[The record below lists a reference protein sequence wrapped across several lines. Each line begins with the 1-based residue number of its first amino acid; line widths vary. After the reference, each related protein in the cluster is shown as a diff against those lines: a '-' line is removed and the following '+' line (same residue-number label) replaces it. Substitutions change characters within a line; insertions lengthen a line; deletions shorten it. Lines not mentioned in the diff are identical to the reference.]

1 MKFEGWYRISTIRQ
15 MQSLEFWVCSG
26 KKEGIEH
33 RQQQQLQ
40 QQEQQLNLVQ
50 QIIDIFGNKK
60 KK

>member
-1 MKFEGWYRISTIRQ
+1 